1 MLRAGA
7 RMPAVERQEL
17 LRVWL
22 VRRFISPEELLSPRQ
37 DGDAGQHLYSQDGA
51 FCPIVFGEQ
60 YRSILKHSVVRLLA
74 VARRR
79 GQGQIMDSGAKLNI
93 LTEALAV
100 AGASAL
106 AIDARGD
113 VAISTMNDA
122 ALERGVAA
130 FVAERLDR
138 IGDGARLVMGRA
150 GTRLS
155 LTVRPTDKEGGGLWV
170 VVVREVRGA
179 AAHAGIEWLN
189 ADEVEARYESSAYG
203 IVEGAASVA
212 APVAE
217 SYARGVP
224 LMLEGELGAGQVEI
238 AMRLYLDGPFVDQPF
253 VAVALDE
260 LTDRGWRH
268 VLKSAESPLFQT
280 GLTLCIAGWNAVG
293 PQRLRELVSTMA
305 DTALAT
311 RCHVVL
317 TANDMPGGSESDQA
331 AFVTERFACAV
342 SVAPAIAEQGAAST
356 KVARYLEYLADAF
369 GTAAPTLSA
378 AATKALDAY
387 RWPRNYLQLR
397 EVSERL
403 YILVGAGTVD
413 RAVAEEVLAQEDV
426 IKTATFGAPTL
437 ESDLYILRPLIDTER
452 DIAHLVVDH
461 LHGNRTR
468 AAEVLGISRTTLWR
482 LLKDDDR

>member
-1 MLRAGA
+1 
-7 RMPAVERQEL
+7 
-17 LRVWL
+17 
-22 VRRFISPEELLSPRQ
+22 
-37 DGDAGQHLYSQDGA
+37 
-51 FCPIVFGEQ
+51 
-60 YRSILKHSVVRLLA
+60 
-74 VARRR
+74 
-79 GQGQIMDSGAKLNI
+79 MDSDAKLKI
-93 LTEALAV
+93 LSDALAA

-106 AIDARGD
+106 AIDACGD

-122 ALERGVAA
+122 ALERDVAA

-170 VVVREVRGA
+170 IVVREVRAA

-203 IVEGAASVA
+203 IVEDAAAVA
-212 APVAE
+212 VPVRE

-224 LMLEGELGAGQVEI
+224 LMLEGELGAGQDQI
-238 AMRLYLDGPFVDQPF
+238 AKRLYLDGPYADQPF
-253 VAVALDE
+253 VSVALDE

-268 VLKSAESPLFQT
+268 LLKSSESPLFQT
-280 GLTLCIAGWNAVG
+280 GLTLYMGGWHAVG
-293 PQRLRELVSTMA
+293 PQRLRELVSAMI

-317 TANDMPGGSESDQA
+317 TANDMPGGGESDQA
-331 AFVTERFACAV
+331 AFVTERLACAV
-342 SVAPAIAEQGAAST
+342 SVAPAIAEQGGASE
-356 KVARYLEYLADAF
+356 KVARYLEYLADMF
-369 GTAAPTLSA
+369 ETATPALSSGA
-378 AATKALDAY
+378 AKTLDAY

-403 YILVGAGTVD
+403 YILVRTGTAE

-437 ESDLYILRPLIDTER
+437 DSDLYILRPLADTER
-452 DIAHLVVDH
+452 DIARLVVGH

>member
-1 MLRAGA
+1 
-7 RMPAVERQEL
+7 
-17 LRVWL
+17 
-22 VRRFISPEELLSPRQ
+22 
-37 DGDAGQHLYSQDGA
+37 
-51 FCPIVFGEQ
+51 
-60 YRSILKHSVVRLLA
+60 
-74 VARRR
+74 
-79 GQGQIMDSGAKLNI
+79 MDSDAKLQI
-93 LTEALAV
+93 LIEALSA

-106 AIDARGD
+106 AIDERGG
-113 VAISTMNDA
+113 VVISTMSDA
-122 ALERGVAA
+122 ALEQDIAA
-130 FVAERLDR
+130 FVSERLAR
-138 IGDGARLVMGRA
+138 VGDGARLVMGHE
-150 GTRLS
+150 GVRLS
-155 LTVRPTDKEGGGLWV
+155 LTVRPTAKERGALWV
-170 VVVREVRGA
+170 VVAHEVRAA

-189 ADEVEARYESSAYG
+189 AGEVEARYESSAYG
-203 IVEGAASVA
+203 IVEGAAAVA

-238 AMRLYLDGPFVDQPF
+238 AKRLYLDGPFADQPF
-253 VAVALDE
+253 VSVALDE

-280 GLTLCIAGWNAVG
+280 GLTLCIEGWNAVG

-342 SVAPAIAEQGAAST
+342 SVAPAIAEQGAASE
-356 KVARYLEYLADAF
+356 KVARYLGYLADMF
-369 GTAAPTLSA
+369 KTGAPWLSA
-378 AATKALDAY
+378 AAAETLDAY

-403 YILVGAGTVD
+403 YILVGAGTVE
-413 RAVAEEVLAQEDV
+413 RAVAKEVLAQEDV
-426 IKTATFGAPTL
+426 IKTATFGAPAL
-437 ESDLYILRPLIDTER
+437 ESDLYILRPLADTER
-452 DIAHLVVDH
+452 DVARLVLQH

-482 LLKDDDR
+482 LLKDNDR

>member
-1 MLRAGA
+1 
-7 RMPAVERQEL
+7 
-17 LRVWL
+17 
-22 VRRFISPEELLSPRQ
+22 
-37 DGDAGQHLYSQDGA
+37 
-51 FCPIVFGEQ
+51 
-60 YRSILKHSVVRLLA
+60 
-74 VARRR
+74 
-79 GQGQIMDSGAKLNI
+79 MD
-93 LTEALAV
+93 
-100 AGASAL
+100 
-106 AIDARGD
+106 
-113 VAISTMNDA
+113 DA
-122 ALERGVAA
+122 ALERDVAA

-150 GTRLS
+150 GARLS
-155 LTVRPTDKEGGGLWV
+155 LTVRPADKENVSLWI

-203 IVEGAASVA
+203 IVEGAAAVA

-238 AMRLYLDGPFVDQPF
+238 AKRLYLDGPFADQPF
-253 VAVALDE
+253 VSIALDE

-268 VLKSAESPLFQT
+268 VLKSSESPLFQT
-280 GLTLCIAGWNAVG
+280 GLTLCIEGWNAVG

-331 AFVTERFACAV
+331 AFVSDRFACAV
-342 SVAPAIAEQGAAST
+342 SVAPAIAEQGGTST

-378 AATKALDAY
+378 AAAKTLDAY

-413 RAVAEEVLAQEDV
+413 RTVAGEVLAQEDV

-437 ESDLYILRPLIDTER
+437 DSDLYILRPLADTER
-452 DIAHLVVDH
+452 DIAHLVVGH

>member
-1 MLRAGA
+1 
-7 RMPAVERQEL
+7 
-17 LRVWL
+17 
-22 VRRFISPEELLSPRQ
+22 
-37 DGDAGQHLYSQDGA
+37 
-51 FCPIVFGEQ
+51 
-60 YRSILKHSVVRLLA
+60 
-74 VARRR
+74 
-79 GQGQIMDSGAKLNI
+79 MDSDAKLNI
-93 LTEALAV
+93 LTEALAA

-122 ALERGVAA
+122 ALERDVAA

-138 IGDGARLVMGRA
+138 IGDGARLVMGRE

-238 AMRLYLDGPFVDQPF
+238 AKRLYLDGPFADQPF
-253 VAVALDE
+253 VSVALDE
-260 LTDRGWRH
+260 LTERGWRH
-268 VLKSAESPLFQT
+268 VLKSVESPLFQM
-280 GLTLCIAGWNAVG
+280 GLTLCIEGWNAVG
-293 PQRLRELVSTMA
+293 PQRLRELVSTMT

-311 RCHVVL
+311 RG
-317 TANDMPGGSESDQA
+317 DESDQA

-378 AATKALDAY
+378 AATKTLDAY

-403 YILVGAGTVD
+403 YILVGTGTVD

-437 ESDLYILRPLIDTER
+437 ESDLYILRPLADTER